1 MEQQSVFNE
10 CGDMFITSHLGSE
23 QLPGIVQD
31 ALKVAKTPSTKDM
44 LLLSVLTNA
53 AYAVP
58 KMRTYHGE
66 NRHDYGP
73 DLMTMVLAPAAS
85 GKGVMNYGRRLLRAI
100 EGEHGKQVYIP
111 ANASGS
117 ALIALLQRF
126 QGRGIIM
133 ATEMDTLSQA
143 LKSGYG
149 QFSDALRCMAEHE
162 TISQLRRQNN
172 EFIEIKDPHVSILLS
187 GTLNQLTPL
196 IKSRENGLASRF
208 ACYVVR
214 EAPEFE
220 DSVWDADRP
229 ADYAHTEM
237 ALYDRLS
244 EQLGERYVWMESH
257 DYVCRFALTDAQR
270 QRVKR
275 LFRSEVENYIREY
288 GESFRSIVHR
298 MPVVM
303 KRIGMILT
311 GLRLDMSQ
319 PMPEHVTCSEDDFNT
334 MALMGHKLLM
344 HAALMYDL
352 LPEIKDTK
360 VGNVSGSLQQHQFLS
375 ALPEQF
381 SKQDA
386 EHLANTLGVSVKALD
401 KWLTIWTK
409 NATVQRVAYG
419 SYKKMAS

>member
-1 MEQQSVFNE
+1 MNTQSVFNE

-244 EQLGERYVWMESH
+244 EQLDERYVWMESH

-270 QRVKR
+270 QRIKR

-319 PMPEHVTCSEDDFNT
+319 PMPEHVTCSEDDFDT
-334 MALMGHKLLM
+334 MVLMGHKLLM

-360 VGNVSGSLQQHQFLS
+360 VGQIDTNLQRKQFLDI
-375 ALPEQF
+375 LTDTF
-381 SKQDA
+381 SKQTAID
-386 EHLANTLGVSVKALD
+386 EANHIGVSVRTME
-401 KWLTIWTK
+401 KWLSHYLQTAQIE
-409 NATVQRVAYG
+409 RVEHGLYH
-419 SYKKMAS
+419 KKSA